1 MFDHLPRTNFGGPFD
16 STSVTPARNSHI
28 VTQAMRLF
36 LVWDSEGISE
46 KTDTIMEDLFSACDC
61 DTDSEG
67 GRKTKSKGSIRK
79 GRRQRAAVLMRM
91 KSQVSLGVPR
101 RRNPKRPEQ

>member
-67 GRKTKSKGSIRK
+67 GRKTKSKGSKDKKRK
-79 GRRQRAAVLMRM
+79 KA
-91 KSQVSLGVPR
+91 KSSSSDGDEESSESGSSSKKK
-101 RRNPKRPEQ
+101 PKKA